1 MVGISAGMWF
11 DSVQD
16 LWRVLAIGVL
26 TYGVLIVIL
35 RASGK
40 RTLAK
45 LNAFDFVVTI
55 ALGSTLATILLSTD
69 VTLSEGASALALLV
83 ALQFMATW
91 LSVRW
96 TPLRD
101 LLKSAPT
108 LVVHEGRL
116 LTDAMCRQRV
126 TDNEIY
132 QAIRQQGMGDLSAV
146 TAVVLETD
154 GTFSVISEQQ
164 AGSGS
169 ALRDVQRSAPS
180 R

>member
-1 MVGISAGMWF
+1 MGISAGMLF
-11 DSVQD
+11 DSPQD
-16 LWRVLAIGVL
+16 LLRILAIGVL

-35 RASGK
+35 RVSGK

-45 LNAFDFVVTI
+45 LNAFDFVVTV

-69 VTLSEGASALALLV
+69 VTLAEGAGALALLV
-83 ALQFMATW
+83 ALQFVATW

-96 TPLRD
+96 KPLRS
-101 LLKSAPT
+101 LLKSTPT
-108 LVVHEGRL
+108 LVLRQGEL
-116 LTDAMCRQRV
+116 LTDAMRRQRV

-132 QAIRQQGMGDLSAV
+132 QAIRQQGIGDLSAV
-146 TAVVLETD
+146 AAVVLETD
-154 GTFSVISEQQ
+154 GTFSVISDQQ

-169 ALRDVQRSAPS
+169 ALRDIQRSA

>member
-1 MVGISAGMWF
+1 MWF
-11 DSVQD
+11 DSAQD
-16 LWRVLAIGVL
+16 LWRILAIGVL
-26 TYGVLIVIL
+26 TYGVLIAIL

-83 ALQFMATW
+83 ALQFAATW

-116 LTDAMCRQRV
+116 LTDAMRQQRV
-126 TDNEIY
+126 TDNAVY
-132 QAIRQQGMGDLSAV
+132 QAIRQQGVGDLSAV

-169 ALRDVQRSAPS
+169 ALRDVQRSAPG
-180 R
+180 